1 VLGAGNRWQQ
11 AAGATVPVPRLL
23 PTAAGRGDSECLWT
37 TLHNRA
43 SRRRNH
49 GRVMGVRHRAV
60 PVAHSPRVVVGRAAA
75 SAMQLL
81 CPQVRMVGWVA
92 GPAGAFAVQS
102 RCTCYSRHLL
112 RLVDVASAGAGSAG
126 GCQTPSSPWPL
137 HTSSPRMWTQ
147 APATPCVY
155 GLTGRGHLLRCCRS
169 RACWCTASAQCV
181 CVRVTEQMYLLR
193 AGNACSGHREL

>member
-1 VLGAGNRWQQ
+1 
-11 AAGATVPVPRLL
+11 
-23 PTAAGRGDSECLWT
+23 
-37 TLHNRA
+37 
-43 SRRRNH
+43 
-49 GRVMGVRHRAV
+49 MGVRHRAV

-112 RLVDVASAGAGSAG
+112 RLVDVASAGAGWAG
-126 GCQTPSSPWPL
+126 GCQTPSPPWPL
-137 HTSSPRMWTQ
+137 AIAHIKPMDVDTGLGHALRVWSDGEGPLVALLQKPRVLVHSIG
-147 APATPCVY
+147 AVC
-155 GLTGRGHLLRCCRS
+155 G
-169 RACWCTASAQCV
+169 
-181 CVRVTEQMYLLR
+181 CVRVTEQMYLLQ